1 MDYVCSLDWGIIKDI
16 LLAFIS
22 AGIPAGVAILI
33 YRGWNSQKGSEVIA
47 NEAKNVLVTIEK
59 IEILQS
65 DIVFW
70 MGLTGKIN
78 ENKLQEFSR
87 LKDSLENSILLLNH
101 AIDDH
106 DFNIYLNEILKQ
118 LKNADRSLTGFDM
131 DFLEIRDLQFTRTNS
146 YQVLKKQLLDYAVY
160 KKKVNYKKSE

>member
-1 MDYVCSLDWGIIKDI
+1 MGYVCSLDWGIIKDI
-16 LLAFIS
+16 LVALIS
-22 AGIPAGVAILI
+22 AGIPAVVAILI

-59 IEILQS
+59 IEILQG
-65 DIVFW
+65 DIRFW
-70 MGLTGKIN
+70 LGLTSKIN
-78 ENKLQEFSR
+78 ENKLQEFSK

-106 DFNIYLNEILKQ
+106 DFNFYLNEILEQ
-118 LKNADRSLTGFDM
+118 LKNADRSLTGFES
-131 DFLEIRDLQFTRTNS
+131 DFLEIKDLQFTRTNS

-160 KKKVNYKKSE
+160 KKKVNYKKS

>member
-16 LLAFIS
+16 LGLLIS
-22 AGIPAGVAILI
+22 TGVPAVVAILI

-59 IEILQS
+59 IEILQG
-65 DIVFW
+65 DIRFW
-70 MGLTGKIN
+70 LGLTSEIN
-78 ENKLQEFSR
+78 ENKLQDFSK

-106 DFNIYLNEILKQ
+106 DFNFYLNEILEQ
-118 LKNADRSLTGFDM
+118 LKNADRSLTGFES
-131 DFLEIRDLQFTRTNS
+131 DFLEIKDLQFTRTNN

-160 KKKVNYKKSE
+160 KKKVNYKNS

>member
-16 LLAFIS
+16 LGLLIS
-22 AGIPAGVAILI
+22 TGVPAVVAILI

-59 IEILQS
+59 IEILQG
-65 DIVFW
+65 DIRFW
-70 MGLTGKIN
+70 LGLTSEIN
-78 ENKLQEFSR
+78 ENKLQEFSK

-106 DFNIYLNEILKQ
+106 DFNFYLNEILEQ
-118 LKNADRSLTGFDM
+118 LKNADRSLTGFES
-131 DFLEIRDLQFTRTNS
+131 DFLEIKDLQFTRTNS

-160 KKKVNYKKSE
+160 KKKVNYKKS

>member
-16 LLAFIS
+16 LGLLIS
-22 AGIPAGVAILI
+22 TGVPAVVAILI

-59 IEILQS
+59 IEILQG
-65 DIVFW
+65 DIRFW
-70 MGLTGKIN
+70 LGLTSEIN
-78 ENKLQEFSR
+78 ENKLQEFSK

-106 DFNIYLNEILKQ
+106 DFNFYLNEILEQ
-118 LKNADRSLTGFDM
+118 LKNADRSLTGFES
-131 DFLEIRDLQFTRTNS
+131 DFLEIKDLQFTRTNS

-160 KKKVNYKKSE
+160 KKKVNYKNS

>member
-16 LLAFIS
+16 LGLLIS
-22 AGIPAGVAILI
+22 TGIPAVVAILI

-47 NEAKNVLVTIEK
+47 NEAKNVLVAIEK
-59 IEILQS
+59 IEILQG
-65 DIVFW
+65 DIRFW
-70 MGLTGKIN
+70 LGLTSEIN
-78 ENKLQEFSR
+78 ENKLQEFSK

-106 DFNIYLNEILKQ
+106 DFNFYLNKILEQ
-118 LKNADRSLTGFDM
+118 LKNADRSLTGFDR
-131 DFLEIRDLQFTRTNS
+131 DFLEIKDLQFTRTNS

-160 KKKVNYKKSE
+160 KKKVNYKKS

>member
-1 MDYVCSLDWGIIKDI
+1 MGYVCSLDWGIIKDI
-16 LLAFIS
+16 LVALIS
-22 AGIPAGVAILI
+22 AGIPSLVAWKIF
-33 YRGWNSQKGSEVIA
+33 RGWNNQKGSEVIA
-47 NEAKNVLVTIEK
+47 NEAKNVLVVIEK

-70 MGLTGKIN
+70 MGLTSEIN

-106 DFNIYLNEILKQ
+106 DFNIYLNEILEQ
-118 LKNADRSLTGFDM
+118 LKKTGQSLTGFES
-131 DFLEIRDLQFTRTNS
+131 DFLEIKDLQFTRTNS

-160 KKKVNYKKSE
+160 KKKVNYKKS